1 MSMQRPNLCKMR
13 RLWII
18 NEALLIAVLV
28 VGLSTAA
35 DQLLWGVPTRCG
47 GSSIDDQGQKLSYA
61 LTCLENRRAEEVP
74 YFYQPDP
81 SFYPNDWVNC
91 SKYIDKDMRIPSP
104 NFVYDNSNIFSPS
117 IYPANWAASRLSNSF
132 QHDAWVSYY
141 NSNKHIGKK
150 CIDAMKK
157 HWCLNLLGVADP
169 EDPNKYAVYSC
180 KSLCDYVFDQCD
192 AHNNDYT
199 NSKFD
204 GCGTAK
210 YGPDRRQTQFFKDI
224 PIRACFTENSTI
236 KMPDCSETLG
246 FECLNGGTWHAE
258 CLGCICQPGFGGYN
272 CGRCSTTGRSFP
284 GTTNTK
290 YPTQFSRSQWAN
302 NACSK
307 LGKSFNGTN
316 NVCHE
321 YNTFGT
327 EVLPNDLN
335 LVPTFECVSKIFLQ
349 FKWRKFVEAD

>member
-117 IYPANWAASRLSNSF
+117 I
-132 QHDAWVSYY
+132 
-141 NSNKHIGKK
+141 
-150 CIDAMKK
+150 
-157 HWCLNLLGVADP
+157 
-169 EDPNKYAVYSC
+169 
-180 KSLCDYVFDQCD
+180 
-192 AHNNDYT
+192 
-199 NSKFD
+199 
-204 GCGTAK
+204 
-210 YGPDRRQTQFFKDI
+210 
-224 PIRACFTENSTI
+224 ST
-236 KMPDCSETLG
+236 
-246 FECLNGGTWHAE
+246 
-258 CLGCICQPGFGGYN
+258 
-272 CGRCSTTGRSFP
+272 
-284 GTTNTK
+284 
-290 YPTQFSRSQWAN
+290 
-302 NACSK
+302 
-307 LGKSFNGTN
+307 
-316 NVCHE
+316 
-321 YNTFGT
+321 
-327 EVLPNDLN
+327 
-335 LVPTFECVSKIFLQ
+335 
-349 FKWRKFVEAD
+349 